1 MPRGKSASKDKSE
14 RLLILAIDI
23 DNDLYRKT
31 KISGPVMGRVQ
42 NLSAATQLMLADP
55 EDTDGNTMF
64 KAVKLYDDMKE
75 DGYSVNI
82 ATITGTE
89 TEGYDADREIARQI
103 ELVLSSY
110 KVDACVFVTDGAS
123 DNRVLPL
130 IESRIKINSV
140 RIVTVKQSEQLE
152 STYFTVLEKLK
163 EPHYARIVFGIPAIL
178 LLLFAVSYA
187 LGLGWQLPVGL
198 IGVYLVMKGFGLE
211 DTILS
216 SFRGFGFSIERISF
230 VFYMSSLI
238 FLVASLLIAYGNY
251 TSQIPLGSGPV
262 TVAAYGIEGFLT
274 LLPVVLI
281 LYLLGRIFDAKN
293 SKYLF
298 RNFKYGTYI
307 GSSIILWVLLYALVA
322 WIIGQ
327 IYFGQLLEFAMAA
340 IIIGIGISTMTNM
353 LRLKALRTRRMKDKL
368 VVNEL
373 GALIGK
379 VSGVDMKRSS
389 LVINTSFGNPI
400 RYSVDRIVDVSSK
413 VVIK

>member
-89 TEGYDADREIARQI
+89 TEGYDADREIARQL

-130 IESRIKINSV
+130 VESRIKINSV

-187 LGLGWQLPVGL
+187 LGLGWQLPVAL

-251 TSQIPLGSGPV
+251 TSQLPIGGNSV
-262 TVAAYGIEGFLT
+262 TLAAYGVEGFLT
-274 LLPVVLI
+274 LLPFVLI

-327 IYFGQLLEFAMAA
+327 IYFGQLLEFAMGA

-389 LVINTSFGNPI
+389 LIINTSFGNPI
-400 RYSVDRIVDVSSK
+400 RYSVDRIVDVSNK